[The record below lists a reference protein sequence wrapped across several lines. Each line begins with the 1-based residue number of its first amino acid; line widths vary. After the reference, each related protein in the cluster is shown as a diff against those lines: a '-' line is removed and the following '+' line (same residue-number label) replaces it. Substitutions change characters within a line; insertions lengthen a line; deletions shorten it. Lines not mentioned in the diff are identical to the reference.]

1 MTDDERKKLV
11 ELYNSELTN
20 NERARLMAAEE
31 AGHGLGKPQ
40 TREEL
45 RGLVEL
51 FCGEP
56 GCYLDGT
63 PSYFRTLSREER
75 AQAIADEE
83 EILDRLEEKRRK
95 TEVA

>member
-11 ELYNSELTN
+11 ELYSSELTN
-20 NERARLMAAEE
+20 NERARLMAVEE

-45 RGLVEL
+45 RSLGEL
-51 FCGEP
+51 FGNP
-56 GCYLDGT
+56 DCYFDGT

-75 AQAIADEE
+75 AQAIAYAEE
-83 EILDRLEEKRRK
+83 RWDRLEGKTHK